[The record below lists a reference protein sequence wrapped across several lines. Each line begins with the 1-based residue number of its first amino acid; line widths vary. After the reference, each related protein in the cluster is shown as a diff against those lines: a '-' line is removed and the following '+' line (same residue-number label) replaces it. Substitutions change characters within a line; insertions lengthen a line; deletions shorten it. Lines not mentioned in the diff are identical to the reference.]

1 MVLVFLGGEMKIFLL
16 IFFLGLPAVV
26 RADDY
31 GVNDADMQKQ
41 MQIASLR
48 REIDELETQ
57 LNECKRKNKNWKTA
71 TYVGAAGTAI
81 TGVVAIAQGIKLNNI
96 KKEKQNEN
104 K

>member
-1 MVLVFLGGEMKIFLL
+1 MKKILL

-31 GVNDADMQKQ
+31 GANDADMQKQ

-57 LNECKRKNKNWKTA
+57 LSECQRKNKNWKTA
-71 TYVGAAGTAI
+71 TYVGAAGTAV
-81 TGVVAIAQGIKLNNI
+81 TGVAAIAQGIKLNNI
-96 KKEKQNEN
+96 KKEKNKNEN

>member
-1 MVLVFLGGEMKIFLL
+1 MKKLGIFLL
-16 IFFLGLPAVV
+16 FFLGLPAVV

-41 MQIASLR
+41 MQIASLK
-48 REIDELETQ
+48 REITELEIQ

-81 TGVVAIAQGIKLNNI
+81 TGVAAIAQGIKLNNI
-96 KKEKQNEN
+96 KKEKNKNEN

>member
-1 MVLVFLGGEMKIFLL
+1 MKKILL

-31 GVNDADMQKQ
+31 GANDADMQKQ

-48 REIDELETQ
+48 REIDELELQ
-57 LNECKRKNKNWKTA
+57 LSECQRKNKNWKTA
-71 TYVGAAGTAI
+71 TYVGAAGTAV
-81 TGVVAIAQGIKLNNI
+81 TGVAAIAQGIKLNNI
-96 KKEKQNEN
+96 KKEKNKPNEN

>member
-1 MVLVFLGGEMKIFLL
+1 MKKFLL
-16 IFFLGLPAVV
+16 IFFVLFPMAV

-41 MQIASLR
+41 MQIASLK

-71 TYVGAAGTAI
+71 TYVGAAGTAV
-81 TGVVAIAQGIKLNNI
+81 TGVAAIAQGIKLNNI
-96 KKEKQNEN
+96 KKEKDKQNEN

>member
-1 MVLVFLGGEMKIFLL
+1 MKKILL
-16 IFFLGLPAVV
+16 ICFLFLPVV
-26 RADDY
+26 ARADDY
-31 GVNDADMQKQ
+31 GVNDADVQKQ

-71 TYVGAAGTAI
+71 TYVGAAGTVV
-81 TGVVAIAQGIKLNNI
+81 TGVAAIAQGIKLNNI
-96 KKEKQNEN
+96 KKEKNKQNEN